1 MSVRY
6 SYLSHLECSECR
18 NPYSAEELH
27 TVSPCCGR
35 PLLATYD
42 LAALGHDM
50 APPAL
55 AARAANMWRYHELLP
70 VSDERF
76 VLTLGEGMTPLL
88 AASRLAP
95 AGLEQRAR
103 LLVKDEGQNPTGSF
117 KARGM
122 AAAVS
127 RALELGAS
135 GVGGIRGARWSASL
149 CVCAERR
156 ARIVYTASEYLWR

>member
-18 NPYSAEELH
+18 NPYNAEELH

-35 PLLATYD
+35 PLLAIYD
-42 LAALGHDM
+42 LDALKQDG

-55 AARAANMWRYHELLP
+55 AGRAASMWRYHELLP
-70 VSDERF
+70 VRDERF

-88 AASRLAP
+88 EASRLAP

-127 RALELGAS
+127 RALELG
-135 GVGGIRGARWSASL
+135 VRGL
-149 CVCAERR
+149 GTP
-156 ARIVYTASEYLWR
+156 TAGNA